1 MAIEQETNKNN
12 SPAHKEFE
20 NLLNQ
25 DFKDRKLKED
35 EIIKATITEIT
46 KNFVVVDCKAKMEG
60 MIPVE
65 EFKHGNELE
74 KLKVG
79 SVIEVYLER
88 IESFKGEIVISRE
101 KAKRINAWKKME
113 KVFETKEEL
122 TGYISGKVKGGYIA
136 NVEGL
141 PCFMPAS
148 QIDVRPL
155 KKIDHLLNTP
165 IQVIATRIDKNRG
178 NVCVS
183 RRAVLEKSK
192 NKEISEVLK
201 NLKEGDVVE
210 DAIVKATTDWG
221 IFLDI
226 KGADALLHVSDL
238 SYGRVK
244 KPSELVTIGQK
255 IKVKITKI
263 DEKTNRV
270 SASVKALTEDPYAN
284 ISKKYKVGETYE
296 GICTKLMD
304 YGVFVKLEEGVEGLI
319 HNSELSWT
327 NKNIQPSKV
336 LSASQKISVKIVN
349 IDIDAKRI
357 SLSYKETLE
366 NPWNDIKDSVRK
378 EVDVKIK
385 NITDKAIFAELD
397 NGLTGMLHYK
407 EISYEENA
415 DDLKK
420 FNKNDKIKVKII
432 EIKDDKIRFSL
443 RALGKDPMDWFSE
456 NNKKVNDIITTRIH
470 EVMKTGVKVSID
482 KEKKLIVT
490 IKKND
495 LAKQSADA
503 RPEVFSPGNVLD
515 AKITELD
522 MESRKIKLSVK
533 AAQID
538 EEKSLVAKFGAGA
551 TKSGATLKGIFEK
564 ALGGKKK
571 KQTKSKGIRVWHLL
585 SNKQNRILLP
595 STKRMTNTTSV
606 PARLRSTPSRTTR

>member
-1 MAIEQETNKNN
+1 
-12 SPAHKEFE
+12 
-20 NLLNQ
+20 
-25 DFKDRKLKED
+25 
-35 EIIKATITEIT
+35 
-46 KNFVVVDCKAKMEG
+46 MEG

-65 EFKHGNELE
+65 EFKHSNELE

-113 KVFETKEEL
+113 KVFETQEEL

-136 NVEGL
+136 TVEGL

-155 KKIDHLLNTP
+155 KKIDHLLNIP

-201 NLKEGDVVE
+201 NLKEGDIVE

-255 IKVKITKI
+255 LKVKITKI

-336 LSASQKISVKIVN
+336 LSASQKINVKIVN
-349 IDIDAKRI
+349 IDIEAKRI

-366 NPWNDIKDSVRK
+366 NPWNDIKDSVSK
-378 EVDVKIK
+378 EVNVKIK

-407 EISYEENA
+407 EIAYEENA

-420 FNKNDKIKVKII
+420 FNKNDSIKVKII

-443 RALGKDPMDWFSE
+443 RALNKDPMDWFSE

-522 MESRKIKLSVK
+522 TATRKIKLSVK

-571 KQTKSKGIRVWHLL
+571 KKEEK
-585 SNKQNRILLP
+585 
-595 STKRMTNTTSV
+595 
-606 PARLRSTPSRTTR
+606 